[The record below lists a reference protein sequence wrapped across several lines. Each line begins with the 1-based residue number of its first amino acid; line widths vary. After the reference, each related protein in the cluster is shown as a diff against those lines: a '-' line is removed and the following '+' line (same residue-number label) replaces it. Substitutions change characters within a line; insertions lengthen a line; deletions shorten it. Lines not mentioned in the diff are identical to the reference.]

1 MSLFLVWLAL
11 AVVIGYL
18 GSVNM
23 RSEPERGVVLST
35 AAGILGALLAEWLLE
50 PLFAGPPD
58 RGYFSVTAVAVSLL
72 GAVVLVGL
80 ANYLRLGR
88 VR

>member
-1 MSLFLVWLAL
+1 MSLLVWLTL

-18 GSVNM
+18 GGLIM
-23 RSEPERGVVLST
+23 RSGLDRGVAVST
-35 AAGILGALLAEWLLE
+35 AAGTLGALLAEWLLE
-50 PLFAGPPD
+50 PLFASPPD

-72 GAVVLVGL
+72 GAVVLL
-80 ANYLRLGR
+80 ALVNYLRLGR

>member
-1 MSLFLVWLAL
+1 MSLLVWLIVG
-11 AVVIGYL
+11 VVIGYL
-18 GSVNM
+18 GSLIM
-23 RSEPERGVVLST
+23 RPEPDPGVVVSSS
-35 AAGILGALLAEWLLE
+35 AGILGALLAEWLLE

-72 GAVVLVGL
+72 GAVVLVAL
-80 ANYLRLGR
+80 VNYLRLGR

>member
-1 MSLFLVWLAL
+1 MSLYVWLTFG
-11 AVVIGYL
+11 VVIGYL
-18 GSVNM
+18 GSLIM
-23 RSEPERGVVLST
+23 QSEPDRGTVVST

-58 RGYFSVTAVAVSLL
+58 RGYFSTTAVAVSLL
-72 GAVVLVGL
+72 GAVVLV
-80 ANYLRLGR
+80 AVVNYLRLGR